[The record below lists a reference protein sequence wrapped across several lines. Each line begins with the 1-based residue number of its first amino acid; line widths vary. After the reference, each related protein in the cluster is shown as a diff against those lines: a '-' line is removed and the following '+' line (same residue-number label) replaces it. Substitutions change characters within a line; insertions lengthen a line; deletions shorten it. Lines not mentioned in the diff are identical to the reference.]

1 MFVGLTISNMEPENL
16 ANVLRRPLLSDHVQ
30 EVSQYFP
37 LRLCSKTSSSASYTF
52 SQASERETSGGFLWP
67 PQARV

>member
-30 EVSQYFP
+30 EVS
-37 LRLCSKTSSSASYTF
+37 
-52 SQASERETSGGFLWP
+52 
-67 PQARV
+67 

>member
-30 EVSQYFP
+30 EVSWYFP
-37 LRLCSKTSSSASYTF
+37 LIASLFQDIINIQPGFSKRS
-52 SQASERETSGGFLWP
+52 L
-67 PQARV
+67 